1 MKNKLIEKRIFAH
14 IIDGFVI
21 NLLSVPVYE
30 YIISEDIVPLY
41 GFLFQLLLYFSY
53 FFFLE
58 MIFKK
63 TLGKF
68 FMNLKVEGDH
78 FFLRTICRFIPFDIV
93 SFIFNDG
100 ILWHDSLS
108 KTSVVQSKN

>member
-1 MKNKLIEKRIFAH
+1 MNNKLIEKRIFAH
-14 IIDGFVI
+14 LIDGFVI

-30 YIISEDIVPLY
+30 YIISEEIVPFY

-68 FMNLKVEGDH
+68 IMNLKVEGDN
-78 FFLRTICRFIPFDIV
+78 FFLRTICRFIPFDIF

-108 KTSVVQSKN
+108 KTSVIHSKN